1 MPRFLLVM
9 FPMYLVLA
17 ILGRRTAVHETLLVV
32 GMGLGCLFMA
42 LYAQW
47 YWVCLTRQAPAS
59 RRRSVYTARDAPRAR
74 STQRPA

>member
-1 MPRFLLVM
+1 MTALLLVPLSSGILLSMPRFLLVM

-32 GMGLGCLFMA
+32 GMGLGCLFMV

-47 YWVCLTRQAPAS
+47 YWVA
-59 RRRSVYTARDAPRAR
+59 
-74 STQRPA
+74 